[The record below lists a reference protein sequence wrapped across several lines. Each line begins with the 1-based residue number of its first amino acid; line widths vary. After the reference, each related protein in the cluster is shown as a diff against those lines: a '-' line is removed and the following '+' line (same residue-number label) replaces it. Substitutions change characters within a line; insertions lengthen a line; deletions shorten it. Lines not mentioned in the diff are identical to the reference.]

1 MPGLRR
7 FFATEVVQTSSLDC
21 GPAALKC
28 LLESFGIPVH
38 YGRLREACQTG
49 LDGTSIDTMEVV
61 ANRLGLDA
69 EQITIP
75 ADHLFLSEANALPA
89 LVVVQLSGGITHF
102 VVVWRQYG
110 SLLQVMDPS
119 IGRRWVSRDR
129 FLREVY
135 RHTMV
140 VPAAG
145 WREFAGSDEFQRVLR
160 TRLRAARIPLNDI
173 NRFCLAAREDA
184 TWSALAVL
192 DAATR
197 LLNSLVASGA
207 LKSAKAQRVRM
218 RTASHGKNW
227 LVLWAERLIRRPFC
241 ATSLKHSVRV
251 LEQLCANSELIPDQY
266 WSARH
271 AAADE
276 DGADQVSVT
285 GAILVR
291 VLGKRLARQ
300 CDEDVPL
307 SPELAAAKDQPRVQ
321 PVREIF
327 RYLSEMGPTRFGAL
341 CLGLLGAGGGVL
353 IEAILFR
360 SLFDITTQ
368 LHLKGQR
375 IGALVAIL
383 LFCSLLLLFDVAL
396 FSICVRLGRQ
406 LEIRLRTAFLSKI
419 PLLGDR
425 YFQSRLTSD
434 MAERSHAVHRIR
446 HLPDVARQFLV
457 AVFKM
462 LAMSAGL
469 IWLQPS
475 AWPMVLGIVAA
486 ATLPPFLSQPL
497 LTERDLR
504 IRSHAA
510 GLTRFYLD
518 AMLGLQPIRSH
529 NGARSILQ
537 QQEKMLGNW
546 ASSTLDLQKTVTI
559 LEALQLTVMFGL
571 VAWLLIAHPLQDG
584 DIGRVLLI
592 IYWALNLPTLGQEIA
607 SLARQYPG
615 YRNMTLRTLEPL
627 GAPEEEQSAATS
639 SQQPYQFSSLEFRDV
654 SAQASGHVI
663 LQDINLQIEAGTHVA
678 IVGPSGAGKSS
689 LVGLLLGWL
698 TPASGEILVGGS
710 PLDPSVLR
718 KSIAWVDPAVQL
730 WNRSMLDNICYG
742 AAATNSSLTG
752 GVVEAAALRSLLE
765 TLPDGL
771 QSKLGESGALISGGE
786 GQRVRLARAMLH
798 RGTRLVILDEPFRGL
813 DRSKRRELLSRARK
827 LWSGCTLL
835 CVTHDIA
842 ETESFDRVLVVENG
856 SISEEGT
863 PWELRHQASS
873 RYAQLVAAEHQARSQ
888 LWSNRLWRRV
898 KVENGRTMEG
908 LHDAAPGDEAEVA

>member
-1 MPGLRR
+1 MRGLRR

-61 ANRLGLDA
+61 ANQLGLEA

-75 ADHLFLSEANALPA
+75 VDHLLLPEANALPA

-102 VVVWRQYG
+102 VVVWRRYG

-119 IGRRWVSRDR
+119 VGRRWISCDR
-129 FLREVY
+129 FLRDVY
-135 RHTMV
+135 RHTMLV
-140 VPAAG
+140 QAAA
-145 WREFAGSDEFQRVLR
+145 WREFAGSDEFQQVLQR
-160 TRLRAARIPLNDI
+160 RLRAARIPLNDI
-173 NRFCLAAREDA
+173 DRFRLAAKEHA
-184 TWSALAVL
+184 TWSSLARL

-197 LLNSLVASGA
+197 LLNSLVATGA
-207 LKSAKAQRVRM
+207 LKSSKHCVR
-218 RTASHGKNW
+218 
-227 LVLWAERLIRRPFC
+227 L
-241 ATSLKHSVRV
+241 
-251 LEQLCANSELIPDQY
+251 LEQLCADSELIPDQY
-266 WSARH
+266 WSVRPT
-271 AAADE
+271 AADE
-276 DGADQVSVT
+276 DGTDQVSVT

-291 VLGKRLARQ
+291 VRGKRLARQ
-300 CDEDVPL
+300 GEEESAL
-307 SPELAAAKDQPRVQ
+307 SPELAAAKDQSGLQ
-321 PVREIF
+321 PGRAIF
-327 RYLSEMGPTRFGAL
+327 RYLSEMGATRFGAL
-341 CLGLLGAGGGVL
+341 CLGLLGAGGGVV

-360 SLFDITTQ
+360 SLFGITTQ
-368 LHLKGQR
+368 LHVKGQR
-375 IGALVAIL
+375 IGAMAAIL
-383 LFCSLLLLFDVAL
+383 LFCGLLLLFDVAL

-406 LEIRLRTAFLSKI
+406 LEIRLRTAFLAKI

-434 MAERSHAVHRIR
+434 MAERSHAMHRIR

-469 IWLQPS
+469 VWLQPS
-475 AWPMVLGIVAA
+475 AWPIVLGIIAA
-486 ATLPPFLSQPL
+486 ATGPLFLSQPL

-537 QQEKMLGNW
+537 RQEKMLGSW
-546 ASSTLDLQKTVTI
+546 AASTLDLQKTVTI

-571 VAWLLIAHPLQDG
+571 VVLLLIAHPLQDR

-592 IYWALNLPTLGQEIA
+592 IYWALNLPMLGQEIA

-615 YRNMTLRTLEPL
+615 YRNMTLRALEPL
-627 GAPEEEQSAATS
+627 GAPEEERPAATAA
-639 SQQPYQFSSLEFRDV
+639 SQPAQACSLEFFNV
-654 SAQASGHVI
+654 SAQAAGHTI
-663 LQDINLQIEAGTHVA
+663 LHDVNLQIGAGEHVA

-689 LVGLLLGWL
+689 LAGLLLSWL
-698 TPASGEILVGGS
+698 TPATGEILIDGS
-710 PLDPSVLR
+710 PLDPRVFR
-718 KSIAWVDPAVQL
+718 TSIAWVDPAVQL
-730 WNRSMLDNICYG
+730 WNRSLLDNVYYG
-742 AAATNSSLTG
+742 SNANSSLAG
-752 GVVEAAALRSLLE
+752 EVVEAAALRSLLE

-771 QSKLGESGALISGGE
+771 QSRLGEGGALVSGGE

-798 RGTRLVILDEPFRGL
+798 RDARLVILDEPFRGL

-827 LWSGCTLL
+827 LWNGCTLL
-835 CVTHDIA
+835 CITHDIA

-856 SISEEGT
+856 SISEDGT
-863 PWELRHQASS
+863 PWELRHQSSS
-873 RYAQLVAAEHQARSQ
+873 RYVQLLAAEHQARRQ
-888 LWSNRLWRRV
+888 LWSNRLWRRIRI
-898 KVENGRTMEG
+898 ENGRAIEAI
-908 LHDAAPGDEAEVA
+908 HDAASVDEAEVA